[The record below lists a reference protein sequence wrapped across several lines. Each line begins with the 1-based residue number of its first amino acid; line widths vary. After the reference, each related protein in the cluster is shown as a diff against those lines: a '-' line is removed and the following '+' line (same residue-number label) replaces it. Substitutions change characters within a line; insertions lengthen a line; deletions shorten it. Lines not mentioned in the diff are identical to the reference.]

1 MEHKSTKIEIL
12 LTPTQEA
19 RICRAAE
26 KRDRFFAYVMRG
38 NFQQRIG
45 KLEAR
50 LEQKADTRGREIL
63 RQMVARWMA
72 EHEEAKARRLQ
83 HGEGATE
90 EYEEELAP
98 QQATEAAS
106 LPEAEERPAM
116 EDNTVSEEG
125 TARGFEG
132 IKQLF
137 QTEVNLTSNPN
148 RPKLTHDPVDDHS
161 QQLPPRREQE
171 YRPVR
176 RRGQW
181 ATR

>member
-1 MEHKSTKIEIL
+1 MKGNHHRRL
-12 LTPTQEA
+12 EA
-19 RICRAAE
+19 
-26 KRDRFFAYVMRG
+26 
-38 NFQQRIG
+38 
-45 KLEAR
+45 LEAR
-50 LEQKADTRGREIL
+50 LNQKADTRGFEIM

-72 EHEEAKARRLQ
+72 EHEEAKVRRLQ
-83 HGEGATE
+83 YEEGVEPTE
-90 EYEEELAP
+90 EYEEALAP

-106 LPEAEERPAM
+106 LPEVEERPAI

-176 RRGQW
+176 RRSQW